1 MTLEIKV
8 LAVDR
13 QSNFVG
19 IHKLFSTEADYFQD
33 TKQHYNYIRL
43 QRFLFL
49 AHKDIYILWL
59 MIYFGLKEGFPRNS
73 ASAH

>member
-19 IHKLFSTEADYFQD
+19 IHRSVVLFWFS
-33 TKQHYNYIRL
+33 
-43 QRFLFL
+43 
-49 AHKDIYILWL
+49 
-59 MIYFGLKEGFPRNS
+59 GFF
-73 ASAH
+73 HH